1 MRTVCRIWCVVFALL
16 MIVHS
21 PTSAQSDL
29 FRPPAIEATG
39 VPPIPEALWQDLARY
54 QDIRFA
60 GFSGWSPRGDGI
72 LITTRFGDTTQLH
85 RLYQPGGRRE
95 QTTFQPEPVRGT
107 FVEHAD
113 DGAILFSMSIGGS
126 EDDQVYCLLPREH
139 RTVQLTRSESRN
151 AFGPV
156 SPDGQR
162 VVISSNRRNQRD
174 TDLYI
179 AECRR
184 GDSMEM
190 LLETDGEYWFA
201 ADWSP
206 DGARVLAIHYV
217 SANESY
223 LGIIDV
229 ATGELTR
236 LPLPGQ
242 EQPSDEENGGRKVS
256 VRPALF
262 GPDGESIILASDL
275 EGEFRQLAQFEPATG
290 ELQWLTKDI
299 PWDVE
304 DLDVDHESG
313 RIAVAVNEDGASRVY
328 LIEDGERRDVPL
340 PLGIVGN
347 LQFSPDGAHLGM
359 TLSRPDAASDT
370 YSVVLDSGKL
380 TRWTYSEIGGLDP
393 ASFLVP
399 ERIKFRSFDSRE
411 IPAYYYCPKSATPE
425 EPVPVFISIHG
436 GPESQYRPY
445 FSPEAQYYAG
455 QLGVAVI
462 APNVRGSA
470 GYGKTYLALDNAEKR
485 EDSVRDIGA
494 LLDWIAQQPELDEDR
509 VLVAGGSYGG
519 YMVLGSLTNF
529 PDRIRAGIDRVGI
542 ANFITFLERTRA
554 YRRDLRRAEYGD
566 EREPEMRAYF
576 ERINPTANAGEIGSA
591 LLVVHGKNDPRVPFY
606 EAQQIAERVRANNVP
621 VWTVYAENE
630 GHGFAKKDNR
640 DYLRA
645 VEAMFVQQF
654 LLE

>member
-1 MRTVCRIWCVVFALL
+1 MMRTSPLLAACTLFGLIFA
-16 MIVHS
+16 VH
-21 PTSAQSDL
+21 PAASAQTDP

-39 VPPIPEALWQDLARY
+39 VPPVPESLWKDLARY
-54 QDIRFA
+54 QHIRFA
-60 GFSGWSPRGDGI
+60 GFAGWSPRGDGI
-72 LITTRFGDTTQLH
+72 LVTTRFGETSQLH
-85 RLYQPGGRRE
+85 RVFEPGGRRE
-95 QTTFQPEPVRGT
+95 QATFEPEPVRGT
-107 FVEHAD
+107 FVEHAED
-113 DGAILFSMSIGGS
+113 EAILYSMSIGGS
-126 EDDQVYCLLPREH
+126 EDDQVYCLLPREF
-139 RTVQLTRSESRN
+139 RTVQLTRGEARN
-151 AFGPV
+151 GIGPV
-156 SPDGQR
+156 SPDGRR
-162 VVISSNRRNQRD
+162 VVITSNRRNQRD

-184 GDSMEM
+184 PDSMEI
-190 LLETDGEYWFA
+190 LVETEGEYWFPT
-201 ADWSP
+201 DWSP
-206 DGARVLAIHYV
+206 DGRRILAVHYV

-223 LGIIDV
+223 LGVIDV
-229 ATGELTR
+229 ETGKLKR
-236 LPLPGQ
+236 LLLPDQ
-242 EQPSDEENGGRKVS
+242 EFPAEDVRKIS

-262 GPDGESIILASDL
+262 APDGKSILVATDL
-275 EGEFRQLAQFEPATG
+275 SGEFRQLARFEPEPG
-290 ELQWLTKDI
+290 ELDWLTGDI

-304 DLDVDHESG
+304 NLDVHHETG

-328 LIEDGERRDVPL
+328 VIENGERRPVPL
-340 PLGIVGN
+340 PLGIVGG
-347 LQFSPDGAHLGM
+347 LEFSPDGDHLGI
-359 TLSRPDAASDT
+359 TLSRPDAASDA
-370 YSVVLDSGKL
+370 YSVELATGEL

-393 ASFLVP
+393 ESFLVP
-399 ERIKFRSFDSRE
+399 EQIHFRSFDERE
-411 IPAYYYCPKSATPE
+411 IPAYYYRPQTATEDDPA
-425 EPVPVFISIHG
+425 PVFISIHG

-470 GYGKTYLALDNAEKR
+470 GYGKTYLALDNADKR

-494 LLDWIAQQPELDEDR
+494 LLDWIAEQPELDEHR

-529 PDRIRAGIDRVGI
+529 PDRLRAGIDRVGI
-542 ANFITFLERTRA
+542 ANFITFLEKTRA

-566 EREPEMRAYF
+566 ERDPAMRSYF
-576 ERINPTANAGEIGSA
+576 EHINPTANAGKIGSA

-645 VEAMFVQQF
+645 IEAMFVRQF